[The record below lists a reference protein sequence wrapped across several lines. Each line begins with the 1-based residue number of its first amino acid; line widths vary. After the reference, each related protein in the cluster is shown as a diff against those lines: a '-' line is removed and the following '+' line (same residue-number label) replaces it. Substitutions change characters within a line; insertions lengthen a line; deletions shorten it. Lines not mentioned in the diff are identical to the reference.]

1 MTEPVSPDVIVYVC
15 ANCLPASVRL
25 PRQWTHDAA
34 QVVVREVP
42 CSGKI
47 DGQYLLHAFEG
58 QARGLCVVACPRGE
72 CQLAEGNYRA
82 EVRVRTTQRLL
93 AEVGI
98 QPERV
103 ELIHVDRDE
112 SPQGFQER
120 VRQAAA
126 RIAAMGPSPVR
137 TGREEVAGRG

>member
-1 MTEPVSPDVIVYVC
+1 MSEPVSPDVIVYVC
-15 ANCLPASVRL
+15 ANSLPAPRRL
-25 PRQWTHDAA
+25 PRQWTHDGAH
-34 QVVVREVP
+34 VVVREVP

-58 QARGLCVVACPRGE
+58 EARGLCVVACPRGE

-98 QPERV
+98 QPQRV
-103 ELIHVDRDE
+103 ELLHVDREE
-112 SPQGFQER
+112 SPQGLEER

-126 RIAAMGPSPVR
+126 RIAAMGPSPIR
-137 TGREEVAGRG
+137 TGREEVSLRP